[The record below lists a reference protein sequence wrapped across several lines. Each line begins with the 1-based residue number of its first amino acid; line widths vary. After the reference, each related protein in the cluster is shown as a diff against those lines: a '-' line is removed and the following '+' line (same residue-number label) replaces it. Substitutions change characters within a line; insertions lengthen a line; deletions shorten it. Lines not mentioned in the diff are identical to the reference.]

1 MPPRT
6 ISAAARQ
13 PGQGPCLAAPATPPA
28 GFHRFPFRVS
38 RSSRL
43 QSRATSN
50 SESSRAILV
59 GVDFGKHDFQESLS
73 ELALLTST
81 AGSTPVHM
89 LTGRRSRPDPAL
101 FIGSGKAEELKEAA
115 DALDADVVVFNHT
128 LSPAQQRNLERFL
141 KRHVIDRTGLILDI
155 FGQRAQSHVG
165 KVQVELAQVQ
175 YQASRLVRAWSHLER
190 QKGGIG
196 MRGGPGERQLELDR
210 RLLDERAKRL
220 KSDLSRLQRQHS
232 TQRRARAR
240 NDTLSISLVGY
251 TNAGKSTLFNALT
264 KARAYAA
271 DQLFATLDTTSR
283 RLYLEGLGNVVLSDT
298 VGFIRDLPTQLVAAF
313 RATLEETV
321 HADLLLHVV
330 DASSPVR
337 HEQVEQVNRVLAEI
351 NADDIPQIVVMNKID
366 AAPELLEQ
374 GPRVERNEDGV
385 PVRVFVS
392 ARDGIGLDAL
402 REAVVEAARWLAER
416 PAGPAPLDP
425 RFADGHGRVDDAH
438 DDTTDDDRGV
448 GGDDGQDGG
457 QDGGDDAAPEEPDTL

>member
-1 MPPRT
+1 M
-6 ISAAARQ
+6 
-13 PGQGPCLAAPATPPA
+13 
-28 GFHRFPFRVS
+28 
-38 RSSRL
+38 
-43 QSRATSN
+43 
-50 SESSRAILV
+50 

-81 AGSTPVHM
+81 AGSLPVHT
-89 LTGRRSRPDPAL
+89 LTGKRSRPDPAL

-115 DALDADVVVFNHT
+115 DALDADIVVFNHA

-141 KRHVIDRTGLILDI
+141 NRHVIDRTGLILDI

-210 RLLDERAKRL
+210 RMLDDRAKRL
-220 KSDLSRLQRQHS
+220 KADLSRLQRQHH

-283 RLYLEGLGNVVLSDT
+283 RLFLEGLGNVVLSDT

-313 RATLEETV
+313 RATLDETV

-337 HEQVEQVNRVLAEI
+337 HEQIEQVNRVLAEI
-351 NADDIPQIVVMNKID
+351 NASDIPQIVVMNKID

-374 GPRVERNEDGV
+374 GPRVERDEDGV
-385 PVRVFVS
+385 PRRVFLS
-392 ARDGIGLDAL
+392 AREGMGLDAL
-402 REAVVEAARWLAER
+402 REAIVDVARWLAEQ
-416 PAGPAPLDP
+416 PDAPAPYDP
-425 RFADGHGRVDDAH
+425 RLAEVPALADDAVF
-438 DDTTDDDRGV
+438 D
-448 GGDDGQDGG
+448 QDGWEG
-457 QDGGDDAAPEEPDTL
+457 TQGPDSPDSDPPRAN

>member
-1 MPPRT
+1 MQTRNTSPTEPT
-6 ISAAARQ
+6 
-13 PGQGPCLAAPATPPA
+13 
-28 GFHRFPFRVS
+28 
-38 RSSRL
+38 
-43 QSRATSN
+43 RAV
-50 SESSRAILV
+50 LV
-59 GVDFGKHDFQESLS
+59 GVDFGKHDFEESLS

-81 AGSTPVHM
+81 AGSMPVHT
-89 LTGRRSRPDPAL
+89 LTGKRSRPDPAL

-115 DALDADVVVFNHT
+115 DALDADIVVFNHA

-190 QKGGIG
+190 QTGGIG
-196 MRGGPGERQLELDR
+196 VRGGPGERQLELDR
-210 RLLDERAKRL
+210 RMLDERAKRL
-220 KSDLSRLQRQHS
+220 KADLSRLQRQHT
-232 TQRRARAR
+232 TQRRARKR
-240 NDTLSISLVGY
+240 NETLSVSLVGY

-271 DQLFATLDTTSR
+271 NQLFATLDTTSR
-283 RLYLEGLGNVVLSDT
+283 RLYLEGFGNVVLSDT

-337 HEQVEQVNRVLAEI
+337 HEQIEQVNRVLAEI
-351 NADDIPQIVVMNKID
+351 GADEIPQIVVMNKID
-366 AAPELLEQ
+366 AAPELEQ
-374 GPRVERNEDGV
+374 QGARVERNEEGR
-385 PVRVFVS
+385 PVRVYIS

-402 REAVVEAARWLAER
+402 RAAIVEAAQWLASR
-416 PAGPAPLDP
+416 PAPAQTPDP
-425 RFADGHGRVDDAH
+425 RLADIVGPYDGPWDGDGLDA
-438 DDTTDDDRGV
+438 
-448 GGDDGQDGG
+448 QDGDAEG
-457 QDGGDDAAPEEPDTL
+457 GPDDHNLLDAADDKAGGELPEGRGDDAADEAPLDDSPPRRRAAGPAGG